1 MYEKHK
7 IYARIFNILRKFP
20 QRNNKITL
28 LTNKNHSFEANLEYI
43 AKELENRN
51 NNGKNY
57 EYKFIPKDS
66 LSLSNIRDFASSK
79 YVFLVDNF
87 FPLAFMNV
95 EGMKWVQLWH
105 GTGLFKKFGYDL
117 LNDEDK
123 KIMEM
128 FAPKID
134 LVSVSSE
141 NVVDTYARNFYVDK
155 SKVKPFGVPRN
166 DFYDEKHLSD
176 DYLSDLRESF
186 EKDYP
191 QLKGKKLVLYAPT
204 FREDP
209 KNNAVFDYFD
219 IEKFLDE
226 LGDEYALAIR
236 LHPNYKRFCD
246 EEHNIDLE
254 DLTNRYDIINFT
266 GLKDG
271 QKLLLLSDILNR
283 YDIINFTGLKDGQ
296 KLLLLSDILIAD
308 YSSIMVDY
316 TILQKPI
323 VLFAYDLDD
332 YINEERGFYFDY
344 KENVPGKIVY
354 NMDELIASIN
364 DEDFDLEK
372 MEEFLKLQFGEFKPN
387 SSKLI
392 LDYILED

>member
-7 IYARIFNILRKFP
+7 IYAKIFNILRKFP
-20 QRNNKITL
+20 QKNNKITL

-43 AKELENRN
+43 AKELDNRN
-51 NNGKNY
+51 NSGKNY

-66 LSLSNIRDFASSK
+66 LSFANIRDFASSK

-141 NVVDTYARNFYVDK
+141 NVADIYARNFYVDK

-166 DFYDEKHLSD
+166 DFYNEEHLSE
-176 DYLSDLRESF
+176 DYLSQLRESF

-209 KNNAVFDYFD
+209 KNNAVFNHFD

-246 EEHNIDLE
+246 EEHNIDLD

-266 GLKDG
+266 GFKDE
-271 QKLLLLSDILNR
+271 QKLLLLA
-283 YDIINFTGLKDGQ
+283 
-296 KLLLLSDILIAD
+296 DILIAD

-316 TILQKPI
+316 TILKKPAI
-323 VLFAYDLDD
+323 LFDYDLED
-332 YINEERGFYFDY
+332 YLYKERGFYFDY
-344 KENVPGKIVY
+344 EDMVPGKIVY
-354 NMDELIASIN
+354 NIDELIESIRE
-364 DEDFDLEK
+364 EDFRLEK

>member
-7 IYARIFNILRKFP
+7 IYAKIFNVLRKFP
-20 QRNNKITL
+20 QKNNKITL

-43 AKELENRN
+43 AKELDNRN

-66 LSLSNIRDFASSK
+66 LSFANIRDFASSK

-123 KIMEM
+123 EIMEM

-141 NVVDTYARNFYVDK
+141 NVADIYARNFYVDK

-166 DFYDEKHLSD
+166 DFYDEEHLSD
-176 DYLSDLRESF
+176 AYLSELRESF

-219 IEKFLDE
+219 IEKFLNE

-246 EEHNIDLE
+246 EEHNIDLD
-254 DLTNRYDIINFT
+254 DLTSRYDIINFT
-266 GLKDG
+266 GFKDE
-271 QKLLLLSDILNR
+271 QKLLLLA
-283 YDIINFTGLKDGQ
+283 
-296 KLLLLSDILIAD
+296 DILIAD

-316 TILQKPI
+316 TILKKPAI
-323 VLFAYDLDD
+323 LFTYDLED
-332 YINEERGFYFDY
+332 YLYKERGFYFDY
-344 KENVPGKIVY
+344 KEMVPGKIVY
-354 NMDELIASIN
+354 NIDELIDSIKE
-364 DEDFDLEK
+364 EDFRLEK

>member
-1 MYEKHK
+1 MYAKHK
-7 IYARIFNILRKFP
+7 IYAKIFNILRKFP
-20 QRNNKITL
+20 QKNNKITL

-43 AKELENRN
+43 AKELDNRN
-51 NNGKNY
+51 DSGKNY
-57 EYKFIPKDS
+57 EYMFIPKDS
-66 LSLSNIRDFASSK
+66 LSFANIRDFASSK

-141 NVVDTYARNFYVDK
+141 NVADIYARNFYVDK

-166 DFYDEKHLSD
+166 DFYDEEHLSD
-176 DYLSDLRESF
+176 DYLSNLRESF

-219 IEKFLDE
+219 VEKFLNE

-266 GLKDG
+266 GFKDE
-271 QKLLLLSDILNR
+271 QKLLILADILV
-283 YDIINFTGLKDGQ
+283 
-296 KLLLLSDILIAD
+296 AD

-316 TILQKPI
+316 TILKKPAI
-323 VLFAYDLDD
+323 LFDYDLED
-332 YINEERGFYFDY
+332 YLYKERGFYFDY
-344 KENVPGKIVY
+344 EEMVPGKIVY
-354 NMDELIASIN
+354 NIDELIEAIKE
-364 DEDFDLEK
+364 EDFRLEK

-392 LDYILED
+392 LDYILDD

>member
-1 MYEKHK
+1 MYAKHK
-7 IYARIFNILRKFP
+7 IYAAIFNILRKFP
-20 QRNNKITL
+20 QKNNKITL

-43 AKELENRN
+43 AKELDNRN
-51 NNGKNY
+51 NSGKNY

-66 LSLSNIRDFASSK
+66 LSFANIRDFASSK

-141 NVVDTYARNFYVDK
+141 NVADIYARNFYVDK

-166 DFYDEKHLSD
+166 DFYDEEHLSE
-176 DYLSDLRESF
+176 DYLSELRESF

-209 KNNAVFDYFD
+209 KNNAVFNHFD

-246 EEHNIDLE
+246 EEHNIDLD

-266 GLKDG
+266 GFKDE
-271 QKLLLLSDILNR
+271 QKLLLLA
-283 YDIINFTGLKDGQ
+283 
-296 KLLLLSDILIAD
+296 DILIAD

-316 TILQKPI
+316 TILKKPAI
-323 VLFAYDLDD
+323 LFDYDLDD
-332 YINEERGFYFDY
+332 YLYKERGFYFDY
-344 KENVPGKIVY
+344 EEMVPGKIVY
-354 NMDELIASIN
+354 NIDELIESIKE
-364 DEDFDLEK
+364 EDFRLEK

>member
-7 IYARIFNILRKFP
+7 IYAKIFNILRKFP
-20 QRNNKITL
+20 QKNNKITL

-43 AKELENRN
+43 AKELDNRN
-51 NNGKNY
+51 NSGKNY

-66 LSLSNIRDFASSK
+66 LSFANIRDFASSK

-141 NVVDTYARNFYVDK
+141 NVADIYARNFYVDK

-166 DFYDEKHLSD
+166 DFYNEEHLSE
-176 DYLSDLRESF
+176 DYLADLRESF

-191 QLKGKKLVLYAPT
+191 QLNGKKLVLYAPT

-209 KNNAVFDYFD
+209 KNNAVFNHFD

-246 EEHNIDLE
+246 EEHNIDLD

-266 GLKDG
+266 GFKDE
-271 QKLLLLSDILNR
+271 QKLLLLA
-283 YDIINFTGLKDGQ
+283 
-296 KLLLLSDILIAD
+296 DILIAD

-316 TILQKPI
+316 TILKKPAI
-323 VLFAYDLDD
+323 LFDYDLDD
-332 YINEERGFYFDY
+332 YLYKERGFYFDY
-344 KENVPGKIVY
+344 EDMVPGKIVY
-354 NMDELIASIN
+354 NIDELIESIRE
-364 DEDFDLEK
+364 EDFRLEK

>member
-1 MYEKHK
+1 MYAKHK
-7 IYARIFNILRKFP
+7 IYAAIFNILRKFP
-20 QRNNKITL
+20 QKNNKITL

-43 AKELENRN
+43 AKELDNRN
-51 NNGKNY
+51 NSGKNY

-66 LSLSNIRDFASSK
+66 LSFANIRDFASSK

-141 NVVDTYARNFYVDK
+141 NVADIYARNFYVDK

-166 DFYDEKHLSD
+166 DFYDEEHLSE
-176 DYLSDLRESF
+176 DYLSELRESF

-209 KNNAVFDYFD
+209 KNNAVFNHFD

-246 EEHNIDLE
+246 EEHNIDLD

-266 GLKDG
+266 GFKDE
-271 QKLLLLSDILNR
+271 QKLLLLA
-283 YDIINFTGLKDGQ
+283 
-296 KLLLLSDILIAD
+296 DILIAD

-316 TILQKPI
+316 TILKKPAI
-323 VLFAYDLDD
+323 LFDYDLDD
-332 YINEERGFYFDY
+332 YLYKERGFYFDY
-344 KENVPGKIVY
+344 EEMVPGKIVY
-354 NMDELIASIN
+354 NIDELIESIRE
-364 DEDFDLEK
+364 EDFRLEK

>member
-1 MYEKHK
+1 VYEKHK
-7 IYARIFNILRKFP
+7 IYAKIFNILRKFP
-20 QRNNKITL
+20 QKNNKITL

-43 AKELENRN
+43 AKELDNRN
-51 NNGKNY
+51 NSGKNY

-66 LSLSNIRDFASSK
+66 LSFANIRDFASSK

-141 NVVDTYARNFYVDK
+141 NVADIYARNFYVDK

-166 DFYDEKHLSD
+166 DFYDEEHLSD
-176 DYLSDLRESF
+176 DYLSNLRESF

-209 KNNAVFDYFD
+209 KNNAVFNHFD

-246 EEHNIDLE
+246 EEHNIDLD

-266 GLKDG
+266 GFKDE
-271 QKLLLLSDILNR
+271 QKLLILADILV
-283 YDIINFTGLKDGQ
+283 
-296 KLLLLSDILIAD
+296 AD

-316 TILQKPI
+316 TILKKPAI
-323 VLFAYDLDD
+323 LFDYDLED
-332 YINEERGFYFDY
+332 YLYKERGFYFDY
-344 KENVPGKIVY
+344 EDMVPGKIVY
-354 NMDELIASIN
+354 NIDELIESIRE
-364 DEDFDLEK
+364 EDFRLEK

>member
-1 MYEKHK
+1 MYAKHK
-7 IYARIFNILRKFP
+7 IYAAIFNILRKFP
-20 QRNNKITL
+20 QKNNKITL
-28 LTNKNHSFEANLEYI
+28 LTNKNHSFEANLENI
-43 AKELENRN
+43 AKELDNRN
-51 NNGKNY
+51 NSGKNY

-66 LSLSNIRDFASSK
+66 LSFANIREFASSK

-141 NVVDTYARNFYVDK
+141 NVADIYARNFYVDK

-166 DFYDEKHLSD
+166 DFYDEEHLSE
-176 DYLSDLRESF
+176 DYLSELRESF

-219 IEKFLDE
+219 IEKFLNE

-266 GLKDG
+266 GFKDE
-271 QKLLLLSDILNR
+271 QKLLLLA
-283 YDIINFTGLKDGQ
+283 
-296 KLLLLSDILIAD
+296 DILIAD

-316 TILQKPI
+316 TILKKPAI
-323 VLFAYDLDD
+323 LFDYDLDD
-332 YINEERGFYFDY
+332 YLYKERGFYFDY
-344 KENVPGKIVY
+344 EEMVPGKIVY
-354 NMDELIASIN
+354 NIDELIGAIKE
-364 DEDFDLEK
+364 EDFRLEK

>member
-28 LTNKNHSFEANLEYI
+28 LTNKNHSFEANLDYI

-141 NVVDTYARNFYVDK
+141 NVADIYARNFYVDK

-271 QKLLLLSDILNR
+271 QKLLLLSDIL
-283 YDIINFTGLKDGQ
+283 
-296 KLLLLSDILIAD
+296 IAD

>member
-28 LTNKNHSFEANLEYI
+28 LTNKNHSFEANLDYI

-117 LNDEDK
+117 LNDGDK

-271 QKLLLLSDILNR
+271 QKLLLLSDIL
-283 YDIINFTGLKDGQ
+283 
-296 KLLLLSDILIAD
+296 IAD

-354 NMDELIASIN
+354 KMDELIASIN
-364 DEDFDLEK
+364 DQDFDLEK

>member
-1 MYEKHK
+1 MYAKHR
-7 IYARIFNILRKFP
+7 IYATIFNILRKLP
-20 QRNNKITL
+20 QNNNKIAL

-43 AKELENRN
+43 AKELDNRN
-51 NNGKNY
+51 SDGKDY
-57 EYKFIPKDS
+57 EYNYILKDS
-66 LSLSNIRDFASSK
+66 LSLRNLYDFASSK

-95 EGMKWVQLWH
+95 DGMKWVQLWH

-117 LNDEDK
+117 LNDDDK

-141 NVVDTYARNFYVDK
+141 NVADIYARNFFVDK
-155 SKVKPFGVPRN
+155 SKVKPLGVPRN
-166 DFYDEKHLSD
+166 DFYNEEHLSD
-176 DYLSDLRESF
+176 VYLADLRKSF
-186 EKDYP
+186 ENDYP

-219 IEKFLDE
+219 IGKFINE

-236 LHPNYKRFCD
+236 LHPNYKRFCN

-254 DLTNRYDIINFT
+254 DLSKRYDIINFT
-266 GLKDG
+266 GFKDE
-271 QKLLLLSDILNR
+271 QKLLLLADILV
-283 YDIINFTGLKDGQ
+283 
-296 KLLLLSDILIAD
+296 AD

-316 TILQKPI
+316 TILKKPAI
-323 VLFAYDLDD
+323 LFTYDLED
-332 YINEERGFYFDY
+332 YLYKERGFYFDY
-344 KENVPGKIVY
+344 KEMVPGKLVY
-354 NMDELIASIN
+354 SIDELIDSIKN
-364 DEDFDLEK
+364 EDFRLEK
-372 MEEFLKLQFGEFKPN
+372 MEEFLKLQFGQFKPN

>member
-7 IYARIFNILRKFP
+7 IYAKIFNILRKFP
-20 QRNNKITL
+20 QKNNKITL

-43 AKELENRN
+43 AKELDNRN
-51 NNGKNY
+51 NAGKNY

-66 LSLSNIRDFASSK
+66 LSFSNIRDFASSK

-141 NVVDTYARNFYVDK
+141 NVADIYARNFYVDK

-166 DFYDEKHLSD
+166 DFYDEEHLSD
-176 DYLSDLRESF
+176 DYLSNLRESF

-209 KNNAVFDYFD
+209 KNNAVFAYFD
-219 IEKFLDE
+219 VEKFLNE

-266 GLKDG
+266 GFKDE
-271 QKLLLLSDILNR
+271 QKLLILADILV
-283 YDIINFTGLKDGQ
+283 
-296 KLLLLSDILIAD
+296 AD

-316 TILQKPI
+316 TILKKPAI
-323 VLFAYDLDD
+323 LFDYDLED
-332 YINEERGFYFDY
+332 YLYKERGFYFDY
-344 KENVPGKIVY
+344 EEMVPGRIVY
-354 NMDELIASIN
+354 NIDELIEAIKE
-364 DEDFDLEK
+364 EDFRLEK
-372 MEEFLKLQFGEFKPN
+372 MDEFLKFQFGEFKPN

-392 LDYILED
+392 LDYILDD

>member
-1 MYEKHK
+1 MYAKHK
-7 IYARIFNILRKFP
+7 IYAAIFNILRKFP
-20 QRNNKITL
+20 QKNNKITL

-43 AKELENRN
+43 AKELDNRN
-51 NNGKNY
+51 NSGKNY

-66 LSLSNIRDFASSK
+66 LSFANIRDFASSK

-141 NVVDTYARNFYVDK
+141 NVADIYARNFYVDK

-166 DFYDEKHLSD
+166 DFYNEEHLSD
-176 DYLSDLRESF
+176 AYLSNLRESF

-209 KNNAVFDYFD
+209 KNNAVFNHFD

-246 EEHNIDLE
+246 EEHNIDLD

-266 GLKDG
+266 GFKDE
-271 QKLLLLSDILNR
+271 QKLLLLA
-283 YDIINFTGLKDGQ
+283 
-296 KLLLLSDILIAD
+296 DILIAD

-316 TILQKPI
+316 TILKKPAI
-323 VLFAYDLDD
+323 LFDYDLED
-332 YINEERGFYFDY
+332 YLYKERGFYFDY
-344 KENVPGKIVY
+344 EEMVPGKIVY
-354 NMDELIASIN
+354 NIDELIEAIKE
-364 DEDFDLEK
+364 EDFRLEK

>member
-1 MYEKHK
+1 MYAKHK
-7 IYARIFNILRKFP
+7 IYAKIFNILRKFP
-20 QRNNKITL
+20 QKNNKITL

-43 AKELENRN
+43 AKELDNRN
-51 NNGKNY
+51 DSGKNY

-66 LSLSNIRDFASSK
+66 LSFANIRDFASSK

-141 NVVDTYARNFYVDK
+141 NVADIYARNFYVDK

-166 DFYDEKHLSD
+166 DFYDEEHLSD
-176 DYLSDLRESF
+176 DYLSNLRESF

-209 KNNAVFDYFD
+209 KNNAVFNYFD
-219 IEKFLDE
+219 VEKFLNE

-236 LHPNYKRFCD
+236 LHPNYKRYCN
-246 EEHNIDLE
+246 EEHNIDLDE
-254 DLTNRYDIINFT
+254 LTSKYDIINFT
-266 GLKDG
+266 GFKDE
-271 QKLLLLSDILNR
+271 QKLLILADILV
-283 YDIINFTGLKDGQ
+283 
-296 KLLLLSDILIAD
+296 AD

-316 TILQKPI
+316 TILKKPAI
-323 VLFAYDLDD
+323 LFDYDLED
-332 YINEERGFYFDY
+332 YLYKERGFYFDY
-344 KENVPGKIVY
+344 EEMVPGKIVY
-354 NMDELIASIN
+354 NIDELIEAIKE
-364 DEDFDLEK
+364 EDFRLEK

-392 LDYILED
+392 LDYILDD

>member
-1 MYEKHK
+1 MYAKHK
-7 IYARIFNILRKFP
+7 IYAKIFNILRKFP
-20 QRNNKITL
+20 QKNNKITL

-43 AKELENRN
+43 AKELDNRN
-51 NNGKNY
+51 NAGKNY

-66 LSLSNIRDFASSK
+66 LSFSNIRDFASSK

-141 NVVDTYARNFYVDK
+141 NVADIYARNFYVDK

-166 DFYDEKHLSD
+166 DFYDEEHLSD
-176 DYLSDLRESF
+176 DYLSNLRESF

-209 KNNAVFDYFD
+209 KNNAVFAYFD
-219 IEKFLDE
+219 VEKFLNE

-266 GLKDG
+266 GFKDE
-271 QKLLLLSDILNR
+271 QKLLILADILV
-283 YDIINFTGLKDGQ
+283 
-296 KLLLLSDILIAD
+296 AD

-316 TILQKPI
+316 TILKKPAI
-323 VLFAYDLDD
+323 LFDYDLED
-332 YINEERGFYFDY
+332 YLYKERGFYFDY
-344 KENVPGKIVY
+344 EEMVPGRIVY
-354 NMDELIASIN
+354 NIDELIEAIKE
-364 DEDFDLEK
+364 EDFRLEK
-372 MEEFLKLQFGEFKPN
+372 MDEFLKFQFGEFKPN

>member
-1 MYEKHK
+1 MYAKHK
-7 IYARIFNILRKFP
+7 IYAAIFNILRKFP
-20 QRNNKITL
+20 QKNNKITL
-28 LTNKNHSFEANLEYI
+28 LTNKNHSFEANLENI
-43 AKELENRN
+43 AKELDNRN
-51 NNGKNY
+51 NSGKNY

-66 LSLSNIRDFASSK
+66 LSFANIRDFASSK

-141 NVVDTYARNFYVDK
+141 NVADIYARNFYVDK

-246 EEHNIDLE
+246 EEHNIDLD

-266 GLKDG
+266 GFKDE
-271 QKLLLLSDILNR
+271 QKLLLLA
-283 YDIINFTGLKDGQ
+283 
-296 KLLLLSDILIAD
+296 DILIAD

-316 TILQKPI
+316 TILKKPAI
-323 VLFAYDLDD
+323 LFDYDLED
-332 YINEERGFYFDY
+332 YLYKERGFYFDY
-344 KENVPGKIVY
+344 EEMVPGKIVY
-354 NMDELIASIN
+354 NIDELIEAIKE
-364 DEDFDLEK
+364 EDFRLEK

>member
-7 IYARIFNILRKFP
+7 IYAKIFNVLRKFP
-20 QRNNKITL
+20 QKNNKITL

-43 AKELENRN
+43 AKELDNRN
-51 NNGKNY
+51 NSGKNY

-66 LSLSNIRDFASSK
+66 LSFANIRDFASSK

-141 NVVDTYARNFYVDK
+141 NVADIYARNFYVDK

-166 DFYDEKHLSD
+166 DFYNEEHLSE
-176 DYLSDLRESF
+176 DYLSQLRESF

-209 KNNAVFDYFD
+209 KNNAVFNHFD

-246 EEHNIDLE
+246 EEHNIDLD

-266 GLKDG
+266 GFKDE
-271 QKLLLLSDILNR
+271 QKLLLLA
-283 YDIINFTGLKDGQ
+283 
-296 KLLLLSDILIAD
+296 DILIAD

-316 TILQKPI
+316 TILKKPAI
-323 VLFAYDLDD
+323 LFDYDLED
-332 YINEERGFYFDY
+332 YLYKERGFYFDY
-344 KENVPGKIVY
+344 EDMVPGKIVY
-354 NMDELIASIN
+354 NIDELIESIRE
-364 DEDFDLEK
+364 EDFRLEK

>member
-1 MYEKHK
+1 MYAKHK
-7 IYARIFNILRKFP
+7 IYAKIFNILRKFP
-20 QRNNKITL
+20 QKNNKITL

-43 AKELENRN
+43 AKELDNRN
-51 NNGKNY
+51 NSGKNY

-66 LSLSNIRDFASSK
+66 LSFANIRDFASSK

-141 NVVDTYARNFYVDK
+141 NVADIYARNFYVDK

-166 DFYDEKHLSD
+166 DFYDEEHLSD
-176 DYLSDLRESF
+176 AYLSDLRESF

-191 QLKGKKLVLYAPT
+191 ELKGKKLVLYAPT

-209 KNNAVFDYFD
+209 KNNAVFEYFD
-219 IEKFLDE
+219 IEKFLNE

-236 LHPNYKRFCD
+236 LHPNYKRYCN
-246 EEHNIDLE
+246 EEHNIDLDE
-254 DLTNRYDIINFT
+254 LTSKYDIINFT
-266 GLKDG
+266 GFKDE
-271 QKLLLLSDILNR
+271 QKLLLLADILV
-283 YDIINFTGLKDGQ
+283 
-296 KLLLLSDILIAD
+296 AD

-316 TILQKPI
+316 TILEKPAI
-323 VLFAYDLDD
+323 LFDYDLDD
-332 YINEERGFYFDY
+332 YLYKERGFYFDY
-344 KENVPGKIVY
+344 EEMVPGKIVY
-354 NMDELIASIN
+354 NIDELIEAIKE
-364 DEDFDLEK
+364 EDFRLEK

>member
-1 MYEKHK
+1 MYAKHK
-7 IYARIFNILRKFP
+7 IYAKIFNILRKFP
-20 QRNNKITL
+20 QKNNKITL

-43 AKELENRN
+43 AKELDNRN
-51 NNGKNY
+51 DSGKNY

-66 LSLSNIRDFASSK
+66 LSFANIRDFASSK

-141 NVVDTYARNFYVDK
+141 NVADIYARNFYVDK

-166 DFYDEKHLSD
+166 DFYDEEHLSD
-176 DYLSDLRESF
+176 DYLSNLRESF

-209 KNNAVFDYFD
+209 KNNAVFAYFD
-219 IEKFLDE
+219 VEKFLNE

-266 GLKDG
+266 GFKDE
-271 QKLLLLSDILNR
+271 QKLLILADILV
-283 YDIINFTGLKDGQ
+283 
-296 KLLLLSDILIAD
+296 AD

-316 TILQKPI
+316 TILKKPAI
-323 VLFAYDLDD
+323 LFDYDLED
-332 YINEERGFYFDY
+332 YLYKERGFYFDY
-344 KENVPGKIVY
+344 EEMVPGRIVY
-354 NMDELIASIN
+354 NIDELIEAIKE
-364 DEDFDLEK
+364 EDFRLEK
-372 MEEFLKLQFGEFKPN
+372 MDEFLKFQFGEFKPN

>member
-1 MYEKHK
+1 VYEKHK
-7 IYARIFNILRKFP
+7 IYAKIFNILRKFP
-20 QRNNKITL
+20 QKNNKITL

-43 AKELENRN
+43 AKELDNRN
-51 NNGKNY
+51 NSGKNY

-66 LSLSNIRDFASSK
+66 LSFANIRDFASSK

-141 NVVDTYARNFYVDK
+141 NVADIYARNFYVDK

-166 DFYDEKHLSD
+166 DFYNEEHLSE
-176 DYLSDLRESF
+176 DYLADLRESF

-209 KNNAVFDYFD
+209 KNNAVFNHFD

-246 EEHNIDLE
+246 EEHNIDLD

-266 GLKDG
+266 GFKDE
-271 QKLLLLSDILNR
+271 QKLLLLA
-283 YDIINFTGLKDGQ
+283 
-296 KLLLLSDILIAD
+296 DILIAD

-316 TILQKPI
+316 TILKKPAI
-323 VLFAYDLDD
+323 LFDYDLED
-332 YINEERGFYFDY
+332 YLYKERGFYFDY
-344 KENVPGKIVY
+344 EDMVPGKIVY
-354 NMDELIASIN
+354 NIDELIESIRE
-364 DEDFDLEK
+364 EDFRLEK

>member
-1 MYEKHK
+1 MYAKHK
-7 IYARIFNILRKFP
+7 IYAAIFNILRKFP
-20 QRNNKITL
+20 QKNNKITL

-43 AKELENRN
+43 AKELDNRN
-51 NNGKNY
+51 NSGKNY

-66 LSLSNIRDFASSK
+66 LSFANIRDFASSK

-123 KIMEM
+123 KVMEM

-141 NVVDTYARNFYVDK
+141 NVVDSYARNFYVDK

-166 DFYDEKHLSD
+166 DFYNEEHLSD
-176 DYLSDLRESF
+176 DYLSELRESF

-209 KNNAVFDYFD
+209 KNNAIFEYFD

-236 LHPNYKRFCD
+236 LHPNYKRYCN
-246 EEHNIDLE
+246 EEHNIDLDE
-254 DLTNRYDIINFT
+254 LTSKYDIINFT
-266 GLKDG
+266 GFKDE
-271 QKLLLLSDILNR
+271 QKLLILADILV
-283 YDIINFTGLKDGQ
+283 
-296 KLLLLSDILIAD
+296 AD

-316 TILQKPI
+316 TILKKPAI
-323 VLFAYDLDD
+323 LFDYDLED
-332 YINEERGFYFDY
+332 YLYKERGFYFDY
-344 KENVPGKIVY
+344 EEMVPGKIVY
-354 NMDELIASIN
+354 NIDELIEAIKE
-364 DEDFDLEK
+364 EDFRLEK

>member
-1 MYEKHK
+1 VIKVYKKHK
-7 IYARIFNILRKFP
+7 IYAKIFNILRKFP
-20 QRNNKITL
+20 QKKNKITL

-43 AKELENRN
+43 AKELDNRN
-51 NNGKNY
+51 NSGKNY

-66 LSLSNIRDFASSK
+66 LSFANIRDFASSK

-123 KIMEM
+123 NIMEM

-141 NVVDTYARNFYVDK
+141 NVADIYVRNFYVDK

-166 DFYDEKHLSD
+166 DFYNEEHLSE
-176 DYLSDLRESF
+176 DYLSELRESF

-209 KNNAVFDYFD
+209 KNNAVFNHFD

-246 EEHNIDLE
+246 EEHNIDLD

-266 GLKDG
+266 GFKDE
-271 QKLLLLSDILNR
+271 QKLLLLA
-283 YDIINFTGLKDGQ
+283 
-296 KLLLLSDILIAD
+296 DILIAD

-316 TILQKPI
+316 TILKKPAI
-323 VLFAYDLDD
+323 LFTYDLED
-332 YINEERGFYFDY
+332 YLYKERGFYFDY
-344 KENVPGKIVY
+344 KEMVPGKIVY
-354 NMDELIASIN
+354 NIDDLIDSIKE
-364 DEDFDLEK
+364 EDFRLEK

>member
-1 MYEKHK
+1 MYAKHK
-7 IYARIFNILRKFP
+7 IYAKIFNILRKFP
-20 QRNNKITL
+20 QKNNKITL

-43 AKELENRN
+43 AKELDNRN
-51 NNGKNY
+51 DSGKNY

-66 LSLSNIRDFASSK
+66 LSFANIRDFASSK

-141 NVVDTYARNFYVDK
+141 NVADIYARNFYVDK

-166 DFYDEKHLSD
+166 DFYDEEHLSD
-176 DYLSDLRESF
+176 DYLSNLRESF

-219 IEKFLDE
+219 VEKFLNE

-266 GLKDG
+266 GFKDE
-271 QKLLLLSDILNR
+271 QKLLILADILV
-283 YDIINFTGLKDGQ
+283 
-296 KLLLLSDILIAD
+296 AD

-316 TILQKPI
+316 TILKKPAI
-323 VLFAYDLDD
+323 LFDYDLED
-332 YINEERGFYFDY
+332 YLYKERGFYFDY
-344 KENVPGKIVY
+344 EEMVPGKIVY
-354 NMDELIASIN
+354 NIDELIEAIKE
-364 DEDFDLEK
+364 EDFRLEK

-392 LDYILED
+392 LDYILDD